1 MRLQFILSEIG
12 IGLRRNLSMA
22 ISVVLVTMVS
32 MYLLGLGLLAQRQAD
47 TFKGYWYDRVQV
59 TIFMCTKD
67 SGEPAC
73 DKKAVTEEQKES
85 IRVQLEQMKP
95 LVKNVFYESEQQA
108 FDRFQKQFRNSPL
121 AGNVRVGDI
130 PQNFR
135 VQLSDP
141 TKYEVIV
148 SSFEGAPAWAPSRTR
163 RRCWTSSSPAST
175 TSPSSPS
182 SSRR

>member
-1 MRLQFILSEIG
+1 MHR
-12 IGLRRNLSMA
+12 GLR
-22 ISVVLVTMVS
+22 
-32 MYLLGLGLLAQRQAD
+32 
-47 TFKGYWYDRVQV
+47 
-59 TIFMCTKD
+59 
-67 SGEPAC
+67 EPNC
-73 DKKAVTEEQKES
+73 DKKAVTEEQKKA
-85 IRVQLEQMKP
+85 IQRQLEQMKP
-95 LVKNVFYESEQQA
+95 LVKKVFYESEQEA
-108 FDRFQKQFRNSPL
+108 FDRFKKQFRNSPL

-148 SSFEGAPAWAPSRTR
+148 SRSRAHRGSAPSRTR
-163 RRCWTSSSPAST
+163 RRSSTSSSPAST